1 MYRMWFLH
9 SSILNTCM
17 SSTSWLCGNELGRA
31 NTYLFPTCSHSFELY
46 LEVKLLN
53 HMVVLFLMVILFSIV
68 VFPFNNPIY
77 TAQGSPFTTSLP
89 ALVIFSLFI
98 LAFFFFFFYSSLLN
112 GPRTWVDSTM
122 LPFIPWSH
130 TATMPAGEVQTCG
143 VMPRC
148 KPVPPS
154 GSTHWPNVICSMIIM
169 RAGNIVLDR
178 SLWGKMS

>member
-68 VFPFNNPIY
+68 VFPFNNPIH
-77 TAQGSPFTTSLP
+77 TAQGSPFLHILASTCNFLTFYTSLT
-89 ALVIFSLFI
+89 L
-98 LAFFFFFFYSSLLN
+98 FFFYSSLLN
-112 GPRTWVDSTM
+112 GPRAWVDSTM
-122 LPFIPWSH
+122 LSLNPVESQSHHACWGGANLWSDASMQASPAPRIH
-130 TATMPAGEVQTCG
+130 TLAKCDLFHDYHEGREYCPGQV
-143 VMPRC
+143 
-148 KPVPPS
+148 PV
-154 GSTHWPNVICSMIIM
+154 G
-169 RAGNIVLDR
+169 
-178 SLWGKMS
+178 